1 MKKIKHLVVLGL
13 TVVVFWACNSTQSA
27 GAIALKTEQFEALKE
42 LVATKSFT
50 IDIKTAHPMQTQAV
64 TQVTMALLRNTGNTA
79 GRIDVTDDYIKVMQ
93 DSVKGSLSYFGE
105 VQVVSTMNPQDA
117 GIHFEGEPTT
127 YEVTENSKKQYLKI
141 EFDVKGKAESYE
153 VIMTLYPNKKATV
166 FVNSA
171 YRNSIRYDGDII
183 ANEDQEKTKS

>member
-1 MKKIKHLVVLGL
+1 MKKIKHLVFLGL
-13 TVVVFWACNSTQSA
+13 TAVVFWACNSTQSA
-27 GAIALKTEQFEALKE
+27 GAIAHKTEQFEALKE

-50 IDIKTAHPMQTQAV
+50 IDVKTAHPMQTQAV
-64 TQVTMALLRNTGNTA
+64 TQVTTTLLRNTGNTA
-79 GRIDVTDDYIKVMQ
+79 GRIDVNGDFVKVMQ

-105 VQVVSTMNPQDA
+105 VQVVSTLNPQDA
-117 GIHFEGEPTT
+117 GIHFQGKPST

-183 ANEDQEKTKS
+183 AIEDRENPKS